1 MEDRDK
7 EIVQIGI
14 KVRRRFR
21 RDIKRYA
28 LDHNTTV
35 TQLTVEYW
43 ERLLANEPNGPEGE
57 GDE

>member
-1 MEDRDK
+1 MEDKDK
-7 EIVQIGI
+7 EIVQIGV
-14 KVRRRFR
+14 KVPRWFR

-28 LDHNTTV
+28 LNHNTTV

-43 ERLLANEPNGPEGE
+43 EKLVAENGPEGE